1 MQTRSK
7 FDPVVE
13 ALRRPRYEVIPL
25 DGVEQAVLEHVPKET
40 TLAVTSSPSRGV
52 GPTLDLAESLS
63 GHGYRVVPHLAARLV
78 RDGAH
83 LAEILDRM
91 RGMGAREVFVIA
103 GDADEP
109 AGEFEGAGALLRA
122 MAELGSGPDG
132 IGISGYPESHPLIS
146 DEATVQAMFEKAP
159 YATHI
164 ISQICF
170 DAGVIEGWVRAVRAR
185 GVGLPLYVGLPGP
198 VSNQKLLRISAKIG
212 IGESAR
218 FLRKQR
224 GRLLRMFLPGG
235 YRPERLIRDLNP
247 VLAHPDLKVRGF
259 HIYAFNELQDIESWR
274 RGLISRFET
283 A

>member
-25 DGVEQAVLEHVPKET
+25 DGIEQAVLDHVPKET

-63 GHGYRVVPHLAARLV
+63 GLGYQVVPHLAARLV

-109 AGEFEGAGALLRA
+109 AGEFEGPARCCGRWPSWDPPPTASASAVILRA
-122 MAELGSGPDG
+122 ILS
-132 IGISGYPESHPLIS
+132 
-146 DEATVQAMFEKAP
+146 
-159 YATHI
+159 
-164 ISQICF
+164 
-170 DAGVIEGWVRAVRAR
+170 
-185 GVGLPLYVGLPGP
+185 
-198 VSNQKLLRISAKIG
+198 
-212 IGESAR
+212 
-218 FLRKQR
+218 
-224 GRLLRMFLPGG
+224 
-235 YRPERLIRDLNP
+235 
-247 VLAHPDLKVRGF
+247 
-259 HIYAFNELQDIESWR
+259 
-274 RGLISRFET
+274 
-283 A
+283 